1 MATRA
6 NQDLKNAL
14 VKVYGAKNAVVFTVG
29 ARVKFG
35 ATDTEVDL
43 GGANDDLTFGT
54 AITAGTGTAVAGAVL
69 IEVALD
75 VPMIIAM
82 TVGTGGST
90 RGSKQIAAA
99 NGVTDAQTNG
109 GGTTPHALVG
119 IALQSG
125 VLGDLIGVM
134 PVAGRFV
141 AAT

>member
-1 MATRA
+1 MAVRA

-14 VKVYGAKNAVVFTVG
+14 VKTYSAKSAAVFTVG

-35 ATDTEVDL
+35 ASDTEADL

-54 AITAGTGTAVAGAVL
+54 ALNACTGNAAGSIIV
-69 IEVALD
+69 EVALD
-75 VPMIIAM
+75 MPQIIAM

-90 RGSKQIAAA
+90 RGVKQIAAA

-119 IALQSG
+119 IAMQSG
-125 VLGDLIGVM
+125 VVGDLIGVM
-134 PVAGRFV
+134 PIAGRFV